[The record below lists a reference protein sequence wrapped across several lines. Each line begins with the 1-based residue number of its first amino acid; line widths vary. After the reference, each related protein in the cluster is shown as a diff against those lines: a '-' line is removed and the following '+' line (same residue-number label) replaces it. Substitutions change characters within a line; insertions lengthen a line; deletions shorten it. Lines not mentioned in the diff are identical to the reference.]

1 MAKVTAERVRN
12 RLNLLPSDV
21 DDSRILE
28 FIEDAVAEIE
38 LQTGRVIDLEN
49 CEPAEA
55 AAVTDLAAIYCIC
68 YLTGGS
74 AVGLNFSV
82 GNLSVSGLANA
93 PSLSIL
99 EDRVRRLIEKLRGYD
114 LERV

>member
-1 MAKVTAERVRN
+1 MVKVNAERVRN
-12 RLNLLPSDV
+12 RLNLLSSDI

-38 LQTGRVIDLEN
+38 LQTGRIIDLED

-68 YLTGGS
+68 HLTGGS

-99 EDRVRRLIEKLRGYD
+99 ENRVRKLIEKLRGYD